1 MHPAH
6 DRFLAEFVKDCLSQ
20 EVQTICSSYLAG
32 AKAGVKKDR
41 AILAWLQE
49 AVIGEISK
57 NKLTKLQRW
66 DSQDTCWIER
76 LQMRQIAG

>member
-49 AVIGEISK
+49 AVIGEARAS
-57 NKLTKLQRW
+57 
-66 DSQDTCWIER
+66 SQSSIGICDKPGY
-76 LQMRQIAG
+76 LL

>member
-1 MHPAH
+1 MYPL
-6 DRFLAEFVKDCLSQ
+6 RFLAEFLKDCLSQ

-49 AVIGEISK
+49 AVIG
-57 NKLTKLQRW
+57 
-66 DSQDTCWIER
+66 DSPSTPTFSSQSGYPPS
-76 LQMRQIAG
+76 LHHHHHQKMP

>member
-1 MHPAH
+1 M
-6 DRFLAEFVKDCLSQ
+6 KDCLSQ

-49 AVIGEISK
+49 AVIGKLIAQQDYLCIVLWVFVLIIPQPRPQMKYISYIY
-57 NKLTKLQRW
+57 
-66 DSQDTCWIER
+66 SAA
-76 LQMRQIAG
+76 MY

>member
-1 MHPAH
+1 M
-6 DRFLAEFVKDCLSQ
+6 KDCLSQ

-49 AVIGEISK
+49 AVIGEIHKKTHIHSF
-57 NKLTKLQRW
+57 LDVISMIT
-66 DSQDTCWIER
+66 
-76 LQMRQIAG
+76 G

>member
-1 MHPAH
+1 M
-6 DRFLAEFVKDCLSQ
+6 KDCLSQ

-49 AVIGEISK
+49 AVIGEVPKTS
-57 NKLTKLQRW
+57 
-66 DSQDTCWIER
+66 SQDA
-76 LQMRQIAG
+76 IARNF

>member
-1 MHPAH
+1 M
-6 DRFLAEFVKDCLSQ
+6 KDCLSQ

-49 AVIGEISK
+49 AVIGQSNKIISV
-57 NKLTKLQRW
+57 LSFGCL
-66 DSQDTCWIER
+66 C
-76 LQMRQIAG
+76 

>member
-6 DRFLAEFVKDCLSQ
+6 DDRFLAEFVKDCLSQ

-57 NKLTKLQRW
+57 KSSI
-66 DSQDTCWIER
+66 DSQDNCWIER
-76 LQMRQIAG
+76 

>member
-1 MHPAH
+1 MHPEH
-6 DRFLAEFVKDCLSQ
+6 DNRFLAEFVKDCLSQ

-49 AVIGEISK
+49 AVIGEARTS
-57 NKLTKLQRW
+57 
-66 DSQDTCWIER
+66 SQSSIGICDKPGY
-76 LQMRQIAG
+76 LL

>member
-1 MHPAH
+1 MSMHPL
-6 DRFLAEFVKDCLSQ
+6 RFLAEFLKDCLSQ

-49 AVIGEISK
+49 AVIGEIDK
-57 NKLTKLQRW
+57 NKLTKL
-66 DSQDTCWIER
+66 DVIG
-76 LQMRQIAG
+76 RQLDR

>member
-49 AVIGEISK
+49 AVIGEIST
-57 NKLTKLQRW
+57 NKLTKLHKC
-66 DSQDTCWIER
+66 DSQDTCWIDR
-76 LQMRQIAG
+76 

>member
-1 MHPAH
+1 MIIN
-6 DRFLAEFVKDCLSQ
+6 RFLAEFVKDCLSQ

-66 DSQDTCWIER
+66 DSQDNCRIDK
-76 LQMRQIAG
+76 

>member
-1 MHPAH
+1 MLFQ
-6 DRFLAEFVKDCLSQ
+6 RFLAEFLKDCLSQ

-49 AVIGEISK
+49 AVIGEVPKTS
-57 NKLTKLQRW
+57 
-66 DSQDTCWIER
+66 SQDV
-76 LQMRQIAG
+76 IARNF

>member
-1 MHPAH
+1 MSMHPL
-6 DRFLAEFVKDCLSQ
+6 RFLAEFLKDCLSQ

-49 AVIGEISK
+49 AVIGEIHKK
-57 NKLTKLQRW
+57 NTHTHSFLDVISMITGYL
-66 DSQDTCWIER
+66 
-76 LQMRQIAG
+76 